1 MQCNSCGS
9 ALTDGQRFCPNCGAA
24 ALPPADPSC
33 ANCGATMQAG
43 ARFCR
48 ACGYAAD
55 AAPEVAVVARCVS
68 CGVELAAEARFCRSC
83 GTPVGSATPVQAQAV
98 AAVPQAGWAPP
109 AGAFAAPP
117 ATAGGHP
124 VTLNIPYPASLSRW
138 KIFFKSFLIIP
149 NVFVLYFVLIG
160 FSITTF
166 LAWWAILV
174 TGRYP
179 RGLFSFGE
187 STMRRM
193 MNVEAYMLL
202 LRDEYPPFTGAS
214 GTYPVEFSIQY
225 PERLSR
231 IRMLF
236 KWLTIIPSVIVFGF
250 VALIGYV
257 GVFIAWW
264 AILITGNMPRG
275 IHSFLAGLLRWGA
288 RISAYS
294 YLLTDAYPGF
304 SMS

>member
-1 MQCNSCGS
+1 
-9 ALTDGQRFCPNCGAA
+9 
-24 ALPPADPSC
+24 
-33 ANCGATMQAG
+33 MQAG

-48 ACGYAAD
+48 ACGHAAD
-55 AAPEVAVVARCVS
+55 AAPEVAAVARCVS
-68 CGVELAAEARFCRSC
+68 CGAELAAQASFCRSC

-98 AAVPQAGWAPP
+98 AAVPPAGWAPP
-109 AGAFAAPP
+109 AGDFAAPP
-117 ATAGGHP
+117 ATARGHP

-149 NVFVLYFVLIG
+149 NIFVLYFVLIG

-166 LAWWAILV
+166 LAWWAILF

-202 LRDEYPPFTGAS
+202 LRDEYPPFTGAP
-214 GTYPVEFSIQY
+214 GTYPLEFSIQY

-231 IRMLF
+231 ILMLC
-236 KWLTIIPSVIVFGF
+236 KWLTIIPSAIVFGF
-250 VALIGYV
+250 VALIGYL

-275 IHSFLAGLLRWGA
+275 IHSFLTGLLRWGA